1 MHISTRSRAST
12 EAAFVAL
19 LLGMLLAQLD
29 GTVVVA
35 ALPAITTDLGRP
47 GAVAGVSAA
56 YLLTV
61 TVSTPVH
68 GRLGDLL
75 GRRAVFVGTLLVFA
89 AGSALCAAAPAFP
102 ALVGARALQGVG
114 GGGLVVSAVT
124 GLGELFGPAERIR
137 RQVWVTAVFGISALA
152 GPPVGALLAA
162 GPGWRWVFLAN
173 LPLCAVALAIGV
185 RGLPGPRPVAS
196 RGFDLAGTVLVVVG
210 GGCAVALGSVDG
222 PPVAPAVLLA
232 AAAVL
237 AGGLFV
243 LVERRAPAP
252 LVPPA
257 LFARPGL
264 ARTITVTGL
273 AGVALFGSFPFVPLV
288 VAAATGAAT
297 AAVGGLLVALTGGQL
312 VVGALFSALARRW
325 SRMVPWGR
333 LGLVLGILGL
343 ALLAATPLLDGPG
356 AVGAAVVALV
366 LTGAALGLCLQ
377 AYTLLGQA
385 SAPPDAFGAAMA
397 TLTFARQLGGAMGAA
412 GLGLLVSIP
421 SGPAGAA
428 AALGVAA
435 AVLVVALLLA
445 PRRADEPTGTDTH
458 DP

>member
-1 MHISTRSRAST
+1 MHTYLGSRRAAV
-12 EAAFVAL
+12 EAAFAAL

-35 ALPAITTDLGRP
+35 ALPTITADLGEP

-68 GRLGDLL
+68 GRLGDLF
-75 GRRAVFVGTLLVFA
+75 GRRAVFAGALLVFA
-89 AGSALCAAAPAFP
+89 AGSALCAAAPTFP
-102 ALVGARALQGVG
+102 AMVAARALQGIG

-137 RQVWVTAVFGISALA
+137 RQGWVTAVFGVSALA
-152 GPPVGALLAA
+152 GPPVGAVLAA
-162 GPGWRWVFLAN
+162 GPGWRWAFLAN
-173 LPLCAVALAIGV
+173 LPLCAAALALGW
-185 RGLPGPRPVAS
+185 RGLPGRRPATTP
-196 RGFDLAGTVLVVVG
+196 GFDLLGTLLVVVG
-210 GGCAVALGSVDG
+210 GSCAVALGSVDG
-222 PPVAPAVLLA
+222 LPARVAVPLA

-237 AGGLFV
+237 AGALFV

-257 LFARPGL
+257 LFARPAL

-288 VAAATGAAT
+288 VAAATGAGT

-312 VVGALFSALARRW
+312 VVGVLFSVLARRW

-333 LGLVLGILGL
+333 LGLGLGVLGL
-343 ALLAATPLLDGPG
+343 ALLAVSPLAG
-356 AVGAAVVALV
+356 AGAVVAGLV

-385 SAPPDAFGAAMA
+385 CAPPDAFGTAMA
-397 TLTFARQLGGAMGAA
+397 TLTFSRQLGGA
-412 GLGLLVSIP
+412 L
-421 SGPAGAA
+421 GAA
-428 AALGVAA
+428 AFGLLAPAGPATVM
-435 AVLVVALLLA
+435 AVGAVVLLVALPLA
-445 PRRADEPTGTDTH
+445 PRRSAEPAG
-458 DP
+458 